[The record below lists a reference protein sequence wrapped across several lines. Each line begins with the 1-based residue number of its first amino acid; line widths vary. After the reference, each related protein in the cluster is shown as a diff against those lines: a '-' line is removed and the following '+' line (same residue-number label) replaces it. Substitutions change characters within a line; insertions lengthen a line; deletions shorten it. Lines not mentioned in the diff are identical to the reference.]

1 MKFKRYLSL
10 FLSFVM
16 LFYCCQITSF
26 AGAGLVEGKDK
37 AKISFEYLVEDST
50 ETSGY
55 KEVDPAKLKT
65 NDTFFVGVKTV
76 DFPNIKEVDEGVL
89 GITDI
94 TVGLAYDN
102 RYLYAEPNNRNDNGK
117 LTGTKLNGAVK
128 SRLTY
133 TGSILEED
141 DNGYSYELDFAYK
154 SNSMYNGINENK
166 DVIYVSLSSQALN
179 DSYLSGYKGEKD
191 LYIAIIEFKVIDVP
205 SAATTVFAMSENN
218 EETVLKFGFTG
229 TDADGEEREEGLYQ
243 YSLDGESEDIATVI
257 DFDFSHVNVFPAY
270 YDVEFYNSYD
280 ADTASYGDKL
290 DGKTITVPET
300 KSVDYVVSSTADT
313 DNPVTVPVE
322 ADFTAPEGKYFNGL
336 KYVDKDGDVKAF
348 DSSATLNETFFESIS
363 TDATTTLKVYADWV
377 DGKTI
382 TFNSNYPAGTIA
394 EAKTKDVS
402 IAPTATKID
411 ADKIPTT
418 SGETPD
424 FATPDGYAF
433 AGWYTDAACTDS
445 NKINFDTNEF
455 KDGDQVYA
463 KWVEMAT
470 ITFYPN
476 DGTGES
482 GAGTAETA
490 QVTPGTSIA
499 EDDIPTPTR
508 ENYDFVKWTTNQNG
522 TGASY
527 TADAIK
533 TATFADDTTL
543 YAQWEVSDDVAEE
556 NKVTL
561 TFDTNGG
568 STPDPASITVFKGDQ
583 IFESQLPTP
592 TKTSATG
599 VEYTFEGWYEEAS
612 ASNTDKFTF
621 PLTLTEDDT
630 AYAHWKYEGTD
641 QITITFNDQSATTP
655 VSPTSLVIGKGDAIG
670 DAMPTAPKKDGN
682 SFGGWYKDADCTDE
696 NKVDGTTTFDANTT
710 LYAKWIEDVTFT
722 YVNND
727 GTETTTS
734 VTAPAGDVYKDPTA
748 PTRENYDF
756 AGWNTASNGSGD
768 TIAADGSATNAEI
781 AAKTT
786 DNKLYAQW
794 TATGEDK
801 VTLTFDANLDGVTP
815 DPSTVTVN
823 KNDKVYEAN
832 IPVVSKDDYTFD
844 GWYASPS
851 ITDTDKIDF
860 SAGYTVDES
869 KTVYAHWTYTGTDAV
884 TVTFMNDSDTYATVK
899 VAPNTQLGTMMPTE
913 PAKTGFAFKE
923 WNTSSDGT
931 GTKFD
936 KDTNVTATIT
946 VYAQWTEDIT
956 VNYDA
961 NGGTDAPESVKKPAA
976 DKYADPDVTSM
987 TNDSYTFVGWNTEKN
1002 GSGTYVKADD
1012 TLTYADV
1019 ADFFIVDGGTAPTTV
1034 TLYAQWAYVPE
1045 DKADDVIDDDPVDPK
1060 ENGVKVTFDS
1070 NAAGATTTVTD
1081 ANPMYKYPKL
1091 GDAIGED
1098 NMPNNPT
1105 RDKYTFKGWNT
1116 KQDGTGTLFTGA
1128 TTVDSATLGDALV
1141 EITDASSKY
1150 AVTVYAQW
1158 EVADDVDE
1166 SEKVTVTFNKN
1177 LDGTGAAGDVV
1188 KTVTLYKGDAL
1199 GYDVEAPTND
1209 KYEFNGWYAGSVADG
1224 KVSFTE
1230 NKFTSTTAINADT
1243 DYYAQ
1248 WQMFLLVEPQET
1260 EYTYTG
1266 SVIDPEIK
1274 VYKISSNTEPYDKG
1288 DVLYS
1293 GKASELTKFKFTF
1306 TKDSAVADLKDVGT
1320 YTVKAEF
1327 ADTSLSAMGAQIAVT
1342 NPVAIEIKAKG
1353 LTVKVDP
1360 ETQINKGGDGT
1371 GVTLSVGY
1379 DVDGTFTEVTNDG
1392 TIYKVVYYKWTDSN
1406 SNGKIDDSELTAE
1419 TGIPTDVAE
1428 YVVKVELQDTN
1439 YSISEV
1445 VSTGDGTVSVYGTD
1459 VYADGKTGENIKFSI
1474 IPNDPSI
1481 STIAVKSVD
1490 NVDADGGAIDPAVEE
1505 NLDLKQSDYTTNQAF
1520 DNAETPTVKDYYIR
1534 VTDTDADEVTF
1545 TITLTNADTTTLTAV
1560 GGTATKNDDGTY
1572 TVKAPLTNKGAAA
1585 NVVTIT
1591 TKAGDAEDAPTIAYT
1606 FNIQQLVEAKI
1617 VLNYGNSPYGEIMK
1631 DSAITDKDAAK
1642 EAFNSGN
1649 KFATGFTPANAANNK
1664 LYSPKA
1670 WGNATDSSINLDR
1683 NDYSIFIYNKKSF
1696 KDPGFTATD
1705 ALGNSIADTDVT
1717 RNITIKRMSANSASG
1732 MKDANVTDETITITG
1747 QANDATIADIT
1758 SGTKGVRPGSYSME
1772 YSFTDPVTSEVVK
1785 IERPVVVIWQIGD
1798 ADLSTIRNAADASSI
1813 TGYVKGT
1820 STPTDG
1826 VDTASANIFFYRI
1839 MDVDHSGII
1848 NAADASNT
1856 TAIVKGSSSEVL
1868 FYNELK

>member
-1 MKFKRYLSL
+1 MKISIRRQLLSILLVIAIFTTMLPTSIFAEFDFSNSNVLISGTNETNIPTMSLQYIEADADGTMKKNDDGTYSVLTDLTKVEVGTKFYLGIKADNFTQFTHNVDKLYLWGAGVAFDPDYIEFEPSYKEENSFSADDDADVLADRLADATGQTWYSNKYSIDAFATKTTEAKADVSSNCTKTLSL
-10 FLSFVM
+10 LVK
-16 LFYCCQITSF
+16 
-26 AGAGLVEGKDK
+26 AGNANFQK
-37 AKISFEYLVEDST
+37 ALTNSEYLAFIEFKLLKRTDVGGTKVLQFSKSDTDLCLEFGTANVDDHSKYTYNNPDSQLEKYLKLDETGVNFFPVMYTVAYDNEGTTVST
-50 ETSGY
+50 ETVEENKYAAEIPDSSTLTAPKG
-55 KEVDPAKLKT
+55 K
-65 NDTFFVGVKTV
+65 FFDKWY
-76 DFPNIKEVDEGVL
+76 
-89 GITDI
+89 
-94 TVGLAYDN
+94 YD
-102 RYLYAEPNNRNDNGK
+102 A
-117 LTGTKLNGAVK
+117 TGTNNSDNA
-128 SRLTY
+128 TTEFT
-133 TGSILEED
+133 TGVQITA
-141 DNGYSYELDFAYK
+141 N
-154 SNSMYNGINENK
+154 
-166 DVIYVSLSSQALN
+166 
-179 DSYLSGYKGEKD
+179 
-191 LYIAIIEFKVIDVP
+191 
-205 SAATTVFAMSENN
+205 TTVFA
-218 EETVLKFGFTG
+218 K
-229 TDADGEEREEGLYQ
+229 
-243 YSLDGESEDIATVI
+243 
-257 DFDFSHVNVFPAY
+257 
-270 YDVEFYNSYD
+270 
-280 ADTASYGDKL
+280 
-290 DGKTITVPET
+290 
-300 KSVDYVVSSTADT
+300 
-313 DNPVTVPVE
+313 
-322 ADFTAPEGKYFNGL
+322 
-336 KYVDKDGDVKAF
+336 
-348 DSSATLNETFFESIS
+348 
-363 TDATTTLKVYADWV
+363 WV

-411 ADKIPTT
+411 ADKVPTT

-445 NKINFDTNEF
+445 NKIDFDTNEF

-482 GAGTAETA
+482 GVGTAETA

-522 TGASY
+522 TGDSY

-533 TATFADDTTL
+533 TATFTDDTTL
-543 YAQWEVSDDVAEE
+543 YAQWKVSDDVDEE

-568 STPDPASITVFKGDQ
+568 DAAADPASITVVKGDK

-592 TKTSATG
+592 TKISATG
-599 VEYTFEGWYEEAS
+599 DEYTFEGWYEEAS

-621 PLTLTEDDT
+621 PLTLTDNDT
-630 AYAHWKYEGTD
+630 AYAHWKYEGAD

-682 SFGGWYKDADCTDE
+682 SFGGWYKDAACTDA
-696 NKVDGTTTFDANTT
+696 NTVDGTTVFTDNTT
-710 LYAKWIEDVTFT
+710 LYAKWVEDVTFT

-768 TIAADGSATNAEI
+768 TITADSTTTNAQV

-794 TATGEDK
+794 TATGKDQ
-801 VTLTFDANLDGVTP
+801 VTLTFDANLVGVTP

-884 TVTFMNDSDTYATVK
+884 TVTFMNDSDTYATVT

-961 NGGTDAPESVKKPAA
+961 NGGTDAPASVKKPAA

-1091 GDAIGED
+1091 GDTIGKD

-1116 KQDGTGTLFTGA
+1116 KQDGTGTSFTGE
-1128 TTVDSATLGDALV
+1128 TTVDSDTLGDALK

-1158 EVADDVDE
+1158 EVSEDVTE

-1177 LDGTGAAGDVV
+1177 LDGTGKADDVV
-1188 KTVTLYKGDAL
+1188 KTVVLYKGDAL

-1230 NKFTSTTAINADT
+1230 NKFTSTTAINANT

-1248 WQMFLLVEPQET
+1248 WQMFLLIEPQET

-1288 DVLYS
+1288 DELYS
-1293 GKASELTKFKFTF
+1293 GKASELTQFKFTF

-1342 NPVAIEIKAKG
+1342 NPAAIEIKAKG

-1379 DVDGTFTEVTNDG
+1379 DVDSTFTEVTNDA
-1392 TIYKVVYYKWTDSN
+1392 TIYKVVYYKWTD
-1406 SNGKIDDSELTAE
+1406 NGDKQIADSELTAE

-1445 VSTGDGTVSVYGTD
+1445 VSTADGTVSVYGTD

-1505 NLDLKQSDYTTNQAF
+1505 ELNLKQSDYTADQKF
-1520 DNAETPTVKDYYIR
+1520 DNDETPTVKDYYIR

-1572 TVKAPLTNKGAAA
+1572 TVTAPLTSKGAAA

-1591 TKAGDAEDAPTIAYT
+1591 TKAGDAEDAPTITYT

-1642 EAFNSGN
+1642 EAFNVNNQFTS
-1649 KFATGFTPANAANNK
+1649 AYLPTGCSLDL
-1664 LYSPKA
+1664 LYKPLA
-1670 WGNATDSSINLDR
+1670 WGGATDSDKNMDR
-1683 NDYSIFIYNKKSF
+1683 NDYALFVYEKSDF
-1696 KDPGFTATD
+1696 TDPGFVATD
-1705 ALGNSIADTDVT
+1705 SLGNIVDPTTITRSIDVYNLTANNLSEDLTSVAPTTIVKTGVAADYTFTEITTAAAYVRPDVYDMIYTFIDPNTNDTVSVT
-1717 RNITIKRMSANSASG
+1717 RKIIVLLKRGDTNVDNSVNGTDLSTIVNYVKGVSL
-1732 MKDANVTDETITITG
+1732 TDETIAPETTTNLFKYRVVDMNMDGSI
-1747 QANDATIADIT
+1747 N
-1758 SGTKGVRPGSYSME
+1758 GT
-1772 YSFTDPVTSEVVK
+1772 
-1785 IERPVVVIWQIGD
+1785 
-1798 ADLSTIRNAADASSI
+1798 DLSGIVN
-1813 TGYVKGT
+1813 YVKG
-1820 STPTDG
+1820 
-1826 VDTASANIFFYRI
+1826 VDIIPFY
-1839 MDVDHSGII
+1839 
-1848 NAADASNT
+1848 NAAN
-1856 TAIVKGSSSEVL
+1856 
-1868 FYNELK
+1868 